1 MIRKIETLLFTV
13 NQQNE
18 KRLRSKRKSA
28 RTQADWL
35 NWSRPIEM
43 LICYQ
48 GYSGLVRGILLMEMK
63 DLLLAD
69 YLACTG
75 FGGRACLKQSL

>member
-18 KRLRSKRKSA
+18 KQLPSKRKSA

-69 YLACTG
+69 CLACTG

>member
-1 MIRKIETLLFTV
+1 MIRRLETLLFAV
-13 NQQNE
+13 NQQNKKQLPSNKICRE
-18 KRLRSKRKSA
+18 A
-28 RTQADWL
+28 GTDWL
-35 NWSRPIEM
+35 NWSWPIEM

-69 YLACTG
+69 CLACTG
-75 FGGRACLKQSL
+75 FGGRACLRQSL